1 MTRASAGAALRKRAW
16 AVAVGAVALLTL
28 VSVLGCAGGKDVRPD
43 PKPALFDGP
52 KVAVAPMENLT
63 NDLSASEIVRDA
75 FAAGVAERGYA
86 VLPLPESDRGLRETL
101 GISYGGQLP
110 TTNPKDVCKALGVE
124 GVFYGEVQEFGKTT
138 TGFYNSATVEA
149 SFKLYGKDGTLLWE
163 GKDRQFTRD
172 VVRGG
177 GNSLGAELLV
187 RGLGNILLNPLTPIA
202 KRVGGNIAR
211 QVPGGLFEKGSR

>member
-1 MTRASAGAALRKRAW
+1 MTRAAGVERGRLPSAVAAALF
-16 AVAVGAVALLTL
+16 ALL
-28 VSVLGCAGGKDVRPD
+28 SVLGCAGGRDVRPA
-43 PKPALFDGP
+43 PTPAVHTGP

-63 NDLSASEIVRDA
+63 NDLSASDIIRDA
-75 FAAGVAERGYA
+75 FAQGVAERGYA
-86 VLPLPESDRGLRETL
+86 VLPLLESDQALRETL

-110 TTNPKDVCKALGVE
+110 TTTPKDVCKALGVE

-177 GNSLGAELLV
+177 GGSLGAELLA

-211 QVPGGLFEKGSR
+211 KVPGGLFEKGSR

>member
-1 MTRASAGAALRKRAW
+1 MTRALIPARRGGASA
-16 AVAVGAVALLTL
+16 AVAAVVLFALL
-28 VSVLGCAGGKDVRPD
+28 SFPGCAGKDVRPD
-43 PKPALFDGP
+43 PKPALFEGP

-63 NDLSASEIVRDA
+63 NDLSASDIVRDA
-75 FAAGVAERGYA
+75 FAQGVAERGYA
-86 VLPLPESDRGLRETL
+86 VLPLPESDQALRETL

-110 TTNPKDVCKALGVE
+110 TTTPQDVCKALGAE

-149 SFKLYGKDGTLLWE
+149 SFRLYGRDGALLWE
-163 GKDRQFTRD
+163 GKDRQVTQD

-177 GNSLGAELLV
+177 GNSIGVELLV

-211 QVPGGLFEKGSR
+211 KVPGGLFEKGSK